1 MNRSASEIILNLE
14 NRVTRL
20 EKQETQ
26 SRSKK
31 AGRGYDDNEWVFF
44 IHEDTGL
51 EDHRKGHREAERLRG
66 LFESCIDQLC
76 DKHGLSICYDDG
88 LSKVA
93 FKAYA
98 SIAGLGTGLWDHDHT
113 EAEML
118 EKLVKQDRNCGALAE
133 KIENLPYEFS
143 DLNRIASEAVD
154 LRYVHDLAKQK
165 LSNRNVVDVQ
175 RGKDPTGREMVSISL
190 SNGVEIN
197 YSKYHHILM
206 TTSTG
211 DALDIG
217 NPPHGMMNEQMDSDI
232 AKYSRF

>member
-1 MNRSASEIILNLE
+1 MRRSASEILRNLE
-14 NRVTRL
+14 TRIAKL
-20 EKQETQ
+20 E
-26 SRSKK
+26 R
-31 AGRGYDDNEWVFF
+31 F
-44 IHEDTGL
+44 
-51 EDHRKGHREAERLRG
+51 
-66 LFESCIDQLC
+66 
-76 DKHGLSICYDDG
+76 
-88 LSKVA
+88 
-93 FKAYA
+93 
-98 SIAGLGTGLWDHDHT
+98 
-113 EAEML
+113 
-118 EKLVKQDRNCGALAE
+118 
-133 KIENLPYEFS
+133 
-143 DLNRIASEAVD
+143 ASEAVD

-190 SNGVEIN
+190 SNGVEIS

>member
-1 MNRSASEIILNLE
+1 MRIA
-14 NRVTRL
+14 RL
-20 EKQETQ
+20 EKSSTQ

-31 AGRGYDDNEWVFF
+31 AGRRYDDF
-44 IHEDTGL
+44 D
-51 EDHRKGHREAERLRG
+51 RL
-66 LFESCIDQLC
+66 
-76 DKHGLSICYDDG
+76 
-88 LSKVA
+88 
-93 FKAYA
+93 A
-98 SIAGLGTGLWDHDHT
+98 SG
-113 EAEML
+113 
-118 EKLVKQDRNCGALAE
+118 
-133 KIENLPYEFS
+133 
-143 DLNRIASEAVD
+143 AVD
-154 LRYVHDLAKQK
+154 LRYVHDLAQQK

>member
-1 MNRSASEIILNLE
+1 MRRTASEIINNLE
-14 NRVTRL
+14 
-20 EKQETQ
+20 
-26 SRSKK
+26 SR
-31 AGRGYDDNEWVFF
+31 
-44 IHEDTGL
+44 I
-51 EDHRKGHREAERLRG
+51 
-66 LFESCIDQLC
+66 
-76 DKHGLSICYDDG
+76 
-88 LSKVA
+88 
-93 FKAYA
+93 
-98 SIAGLGTGLWDHDHT
+98 
-113 EAEML
+113 
-118 EKLVKQDRNCGALAE
+118 EKLERFA
-133 KIENLPYEFS
+133 S
-143 DLNRIASEAVD
+143 DTVD